1 MGHAPGVVRTL
12 RYRKGFFGRPFSEL
26 TQQVMRGPSPW
37 SVGERELFAAFVS
50 RINQCVFWTKAHSAV
65 AEAALGDGTARPV
78 LDDYRTAPIDE
89 KLRAILGLLETF
101 TLDPEQL
108 TTSGIRAVL
117 AAGVTREAVRDAF
130 YVAFLFNT
138 YDRLADTLGWELPD
152 QRYYAKAGQFLLK
165 KGYL

>member
-1 MGHAPGVVRTL
+1 MG
-12 RYRKGFFGRPFSEL
+12 
-26 TQQVMRGPSPW
+26 
-37 SVGERELFAAFVS
+37 
-50 RINQCVFWTKAHSAV
+50 
-65 AEAALGDGTARPV
+65 PV
-78 LDDYRTAPIDE
+78 LQNYRTAPIDE
-89 KLRAILGLLETF
+89 KLRAMLGLLETF

-108 TTSGIRAVL
+108 TANSIRPVL

-152 QRYYAKAGQFLLK
+152 QSYYAKAGPFLLK